1 MKRVKTSFAAEK
13 DRLAQP
19 VYDATG
25 QLMYDK
31 GTFMTV
37 FVRARIM
44 MEGHEIVD
52 VYEDDIEYQIDA
64 VIRPDFQQKTIQQLR
79 HLSSISEMNDSGPE
93 EIGLNIIRAM
103 MGSVVEDFFNE
114 KAIMKKVL
122 EMRKVQE
129 YLYQHSVGTMIVS
142 LLLGTSL
149 GLKREELRK
158 LGLAAML
165 HDVGMLLVPAHILAK
180 EKLDPKEYQMIQ
192 NHCRLGYRFLKENT
206 QLEETILL
214 PVLQHQERWDG
225 TGYPEGLSGEEI
237 SLFGQIIGLADVFNS
252 MISDRVYRKAH
263 PVSEVFEYIMGDGG
277 LQFNPRLVKEFIKN
291 INPYPLN
298 SLVEMNDGSLGV
310 VEKTNS
316 PFHTRPVVKM
326 VKGPLK
332 GREVDLLK
340 QRNLVILRSVSNP
353 QGSS

>member
-37 FVRARIM
+37 FVRARLM
-44 MEGHEIVD
+44 MEGHETVD

-64 VIRPDFQQKTIQQLR
+64 VIRPDFQQKTILQLR
-79 HLSSISEMNDSGPE
+79 HLSSISEMEDAGPE

-103 MGSVVEDFFNE
+103 MGSVVEDFFSE

-122 EMRKVQE
+122 DMRNAQE

-149 GLKREELRK
+149 GLDREELRK

-165 HDVGMLLVPAHILAK
+165 HDVGMLFVPAHILAK
-180 EKLDPKEYQMIQ
+180 EKLSPKEYEMIQ
-192 NHCRLGYRFLKENT
+192 SHCRLGYRFLKENT

-225 TGYPEGLSGEEI
+225 TGYPEGLSGEAI
-237 SLFGQIIGLADVFNS
+237 SLFGQIIGLADVFDS

-326 VKGPLK
+326 VKGPMK

-353 QGSS
+353 RGSS